1 MTECLMD
8 CLEAIMTSVAL
19 GVSIAAVIS
28 FCFVPVFLFLYLI
41 KKSEDWKL

>member
-8 CLEAIMTSVAL
+8 CLEAIMTSVAF
-19 GVSIAAVIS
+19 GISIAVVIS

-41 KKSEDWKL
+41 KKSNEWKV